1 MIFWVCLWFLV
12 LAALIFVE
20 AISSDLLTVWF
31 MPSAVICIVL
41 AALKVPV
48 AVQIIV
54 FFVLSA
60 VLLILYKTVLK
71 KFIVGKKKERTN
83 TELVIGEI
91 GVVQQPIDNLV
102 STGLVK
108 VKFQVWSARSAD
120 DGVTFQI
127 GEHVKVVSIEGVK
140 LICKKADE

>member
-108 VKFQVWSARSAD
+108 VKFQVGAPEALMTVLLFRL
-120 DGVTFQI
+120 VNM
-127 GEHVKVVSIEGVK
+127 
-140 LICKKADE
+140 

>member
-1 MIFWVCLWFLV
+1 MVYVWIGVIVAAIV
-12 LAALIFVE
+12 LEMLTDQLI
-20 AISSDLLTVWF
+20 AVWF